1 MKSTDVSDSVDEGL
15 AFTELNIMKVKHK
28 AHLLSD
34 NGPRDQ
40 LWWAGGV
47 SGRQSYDA
55 YKS

>member
-28 AHLLSD
+28 VHLLND

-40 LWWAGGV
+40 LW
-47 SGRQSYDA
+47 
-55 YKS
+55 